1 MIKQE
6 QIEFTHNVYEIKLE
20 DLSMDSFPY
29 SKVLQS
35 IYGSSPLPYRM
46 FKQLLKK
53 YLKTINW
60 TNLDLKKVKEDIL
73 SLRLEVVK
81 EYPSYFEG
89 SGWYDR
95 KVYRELPGN
104 EVLLVNFNKKKGER
118 QVKEEKRKERRE
130 YLDRLETERKEALQ
144 KIKAERRELLLKT
157 VQELGKTE
165 FSWKDVKD
173 KVKNIG
179 CFELKAL
186 PELERI
192 KEKVVKGEG
201 SRFRLKNEPTS
212 L

>member
-1 MIKQE
+1 MK
-6 QIEFTHNVYEIKLE
+6 EI
-20 DLSMDSFPY
+20 D
-29 SKVLQS
+29 
-35 IYGSSPLPYRM
+35 
-46 FKQLLKK
+46 
-53 YLKTINW
+53 W

-157 VQELGKTE
+157 VQELDKTE
-165 FSWKDVKD
+165 FSFQEIKVFVKDVKVKEIQMLLCRYVY
-173 KVKNIG
+173 KVREPG
-179 CFELKAL
+179 M
-186 PELERI
+186 
-192 KEKVVKGEG
+192 V
-201 SRFRLKNEPTS
+201 RFRLKEEPTS